1 MTPDAMLSS
10 FEAGKEVTESI
21 FVDLKRSL
29 SSASYLE
36 IVVVWD
42 FNRRSQQ
49 QSFSLSLV
57 SAQSSSSLSNMP
69 NAYARPDLTS
79 PHLSSY
85 PEK

>member
-42 FNRRSQQ
+42 FNRR
-49 QSFSLSLV
+49 L
-57 SAQSSSSLSNMP
+57 
-69 NAYARPDLTS
+69 
-79 PHLSSY
+79 HLAAAVL
-85 PEK
+85 